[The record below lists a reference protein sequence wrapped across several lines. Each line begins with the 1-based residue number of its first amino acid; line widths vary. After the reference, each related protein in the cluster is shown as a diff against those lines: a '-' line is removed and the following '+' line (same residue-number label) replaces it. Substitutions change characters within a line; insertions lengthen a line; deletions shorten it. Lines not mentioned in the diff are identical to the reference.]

1 MEEERE
7 GRQRESCMGKTY
19 LSVAVSVLAL
29 VVLMGCTQEPRA
41 VKEADPAHVA
51 EMEKTLRDL
60 WLGHIFM
67 IQHVVLFNAKNNP
80 VELDA
85 ADKQVLAN
93 AKQIASTFTPFYGGT
108 RAENLYA
115 LLAAHYD
122 SVKDYSE
129 ATIAGSRDLQDAAL
143 ARMASNADDIDVFFN
158 GVNPHNLPKGT
169 IRGLI
174 AAHGAHHVLQINQY
188 KKKEYAELEETW
200 SMMRQH
206 VYVIADTLTAAL
218 VKQFP
223 DKFS

>member
-1 MEEERE
+1 
-7 GRQRESCMGKTY
+7 MGKTY
-19 LSVAVSVLAL
+19 LTMAVLVLTL
-29 VVLMGCTQEPRA
+29 VGLTGCTQEPRA
-41 VKEADPAHVA
+41 VKEANPAHVA
-51 EMEKTLRDL
+51 EIEKTLRDL

-80 VELDA
+80 AELDA

-93 AKQIASTFTPFYGGT
+93 AKQVANTFTPFYGET
-108 RAENLYA
+108 RSENLYT
-115 LLAAHYD
+115 LLAAHYAT
-122 SVKDYSE
+122 VKEYSE
-129 ATIAGSRDLQDAAL
+129 ATIAGSTDRQDAAL
-143 ARMASNADDIDVFFN
+143 ARMASNAEDIDVFFN
-158 GVNPHNLPKGT
+158 GVNPHYLEKGT

-188 KKKEYAELEETW
+188 KKKEYAKLEETW

>member
-1 MEEERE
+1 
-7 GRQRESCMGKTY
+7 MGKRY
-19 LSVAVSVLAL
+19 LSMAVSVLAL
-29 VVLMGCTQEPRA
+29 VVLMGCSQEPRA
-41 VKEADPAHVA
+41 VKEANPAHVA

-67 IQHVVLFNAKNNP
+67 IQHVVLFNAKNSP
-80 VELDA
+80 AELDT

-93 AKQIASTFTPFYGGT
+93 AKQIANTFAPFYGGT
-108 RAENLYA
+108 RSENLYT
-115 LLAAHYD
+115 LLAAHYA
-122 SVKDYSE
+122 SVKEYSE
-129 ATIAGSRDLQDAAL
+129 ATIAGSTDRQDAAL
-143 ARMASNADDIDVFFN
+143 ARIASNADDIDVFFN

-188 KKKEYAELEETW
+188 KNKKYTELEETW

-223 DKFS
+223 DKFL

>member
-1 MEEERE
+1 
-7 GRQRESCMGKTY
+7 MGKTY
-19 LSVAVSVLAL
+19 LTMAVLVLTL
-29 VVLMGCTQEPRA
+29 VGLTGCTQEPRA
-41 VKEADPAHVA
+41 VKEANPAHVA
-51 EMEKTLRDL
+51 EIEQTLRDL

-67 IQHVVLFNAKNNP
+67 IQHVVLVNVTNDSSAR
-80 VELDA
+80 DA

-93 AKQIASTFTPFYGGT
+93 AKQIAATFTPFYGET
-108 RAENLYA
+108 RSENLYT
-115 LLAAHYD
+115 LLAAHYAT
-122 SVKDYSE
+122 VKEYSE
-129 ATIAGSRDLQDAAL
+129 ATIAGSTDRQDAAL
-143 ARMASNADDIDVFFN
+143 ARMASNAEDIDVFFN
-158 GVNPHNLPKGT
+158 GVNPHYLEKGT

-188 KKKEYAELEETW
+188 KKKEYAKLEETW

>member
-1 MEEERE
+1 
-7 GRQRESCMGKTY
+7 MGKTY
-19 LSVAVSVLAL
+19 LSMAVSVLAL

-143 ARMASNADDIDVFFN
+143 ALMASNADDIDVFFN